1 MTAHS
6 AELEELLFRHYA
18 EIDPDPCP
26 EGLDLARYV
35 AADLSEEEQ
44 GHFKRHLETCP
55 ACQADMRRYEE
66 LAGAWQDQASK
77 AGIMQAWFRSWPR
90 LALAAS
96 AAMLLLALAL
106 FLPPDSP
113 SSPERKLI
121 PKGAFELLVA
131 AERKGHTFRVENGSV
146 LNEGDRL
153 GFFYS
158 ATQAGYL
165 MILYI
170 DESGE
175 LVRLYP
181 AEDVLSSPVVQG
193 INLSIP
199 DGALVK
205 TGRGC
210 EWVVGIFSRRELSEA
225 LLGEAVN
232 RMWARRSS
240 CRLNREAARLDD
252 VDIQVIQVRR

>member
-1 MTAHS
+1 VNAYVS
-6 AELEELLFRHYA
+6 ELENLLSRHYA
-18 EIDPDPCP
+18 EIEPDPCP
-26 EGLDLARYV
+26 QGVDLARYV

-44 GHFKRHLETCP
+44 EHFKRHLATCP
-55 ACQADMRRYEE
+55 ACQADMRGYEE
-66 LAGAWQDQASK
+66 LAGAWQGPASEAK
-77 AGIMQAWFRSWPR
+77 IGRAWFRSWPR

-113 SSPERKLI
+113 RSPERKLI

-181 AEDVLSSPVVQG
+181 AEELLSSPVVQG

-205 TGRGC
+205 TGSGC

-225 LLGEAVN
+225 LLGEAVKK
-232 RMWARRSS
+232 MWARRSS
-240 CRLNREAARLDD
+240 CRLDREAAKLDH